1 LAKKGLKK
9 INKILTIS
17 ILEPIE
23 PGLSKE
29 IFLKKLENTI
39 YSELDVLN

>member
-1 LAKKGLKK
+1 LKK
-9 INKILTIS
+9 INTILFVS

-23 PGLSKE
+23 PGLKKE

-39 YSELDVLN
+39 YSELDNLS